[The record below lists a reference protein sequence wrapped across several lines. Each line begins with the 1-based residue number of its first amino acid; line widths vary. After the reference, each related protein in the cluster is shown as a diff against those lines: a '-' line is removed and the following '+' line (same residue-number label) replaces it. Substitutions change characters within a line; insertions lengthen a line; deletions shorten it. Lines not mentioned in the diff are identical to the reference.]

1 MIKHKIAVIGGT
13 GKSGTYLV
21 RRLLELEMPIKLL
34 VRNPE
39 KHCLTNPLVEVVKG
53 DARDYHSV
61 LNLIDGCEA
70 IISTL
75 GQSKGEP
82 PIFKDASKN
91 IVKAMLKCKLKRYIV
106 VTGLNV
112 DTPIDKKDEKT
123 SYATQWMYQSFP
135 ETTKN
140 RQEEYAC
147 LASQEGVDWTLVRL
161 PMIIQTDEHFSI
173 QTSLENCK
181 GDKISASDLANFLI
195 AQLDDDSYIKKC
207 PFLFNV

>member
-1 MIKHKIAVIGGT
+1 MIKYKIAVIGGT
-13 GKSGTYLV
+13 GKSGAYLV

-39 KHCLTNPLVEVVKG
+39 KHCFTNPLVEVVRG

-75 GQSKGEP
+75 GQPKGEP
-82 PIFKDASKN
+82 PVFKDASKN
-91 IVKAMLKCKLKRYIV
+91 IVNAMLKYKLKRYIV

-112 DTPIDKKDEKT
+112 DTRFDKKDEKT
-123 SYATQWMYQSFP
+123 SYATQWMYENFP

-140 RQEEYAC
+140 RQEEYAYLTTQVG
-147 LASQEGVDWTLVRL
+147 LAWTLVRL
-161 PMIIQTDEHFSI
+161 PMIFQTNEKFRVGVN
-173 QTSLENCK
+173 LKNCD
-181 GDKISASDLANFLI
+181 GHKISATDLADFLI
-195 AQLDDDSYIKKC
+195 GQLDDESYIQKC

>member
-13 GKSGTYLV
+13 GKSGAYLIK
-21 RRLLELEMPIKLL
+21 RLLVLEIPIKLL

-39 KHCLTNPLVEVVKG
+39 KHFFTNPLVEVVQG
-53 DARDYHSV
+53 DSRDYNSI
-61 LNLIDGCEA
+61 LNLIDGCLA
-70 IISTL
+70 VISTL
-75 GQSKGEP
+75 GQPKGEP
-82 PIFKDASKN
+82 PVFKDASKN
-91 IVKAMLKCKLKRYIV
+91 IVMAMLKKNLKRYIV

-112 DTPIDKKDEKT
+112 DTPFDKKDEKT
-123 SYATQWMYQSFP
+123 SYATQWMYQNFP

-140 RQEEYAC
+140 RQKEYAY
-147 LASQEGVDWTLVRL
+147 LDSLEGVDWTLVRL
-161 PMIIQTDEHFSI
+161 PMIIQTDEHFPI

-181 GDKISASDLANFLI
+181 GDKISASDLADFLI